1 MGFFV
6 KIEFD
11 ATMISCTIEL
21 THLADRVLCFEDSL
35 LCLRSCYNHRK
46 QEITV

>member
-11 ATMISCTIEL
+11 ATMISSTIEL
-21 THLADRVLCFEDSL
+21 THLADHALCFGDSL
-35 LCLRSCYNHRK
+35 LCLQSCYNHRK
-46 QEITV
+46 REITV